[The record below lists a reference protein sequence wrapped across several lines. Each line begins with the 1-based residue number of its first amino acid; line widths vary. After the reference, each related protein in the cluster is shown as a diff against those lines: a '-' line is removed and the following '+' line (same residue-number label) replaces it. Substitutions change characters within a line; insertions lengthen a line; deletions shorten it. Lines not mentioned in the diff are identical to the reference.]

1 MTAEEIQAGLTVEP
15 FDTDVSQA
23 QDEWVVVWSYD
34 GLEIGRA
41 TFKEVHEGVEWTRFN
56 VVEEFRNRGL
66 YTQALRWS
74 GEIGRAYIAFGTAA
88 RDFYLSA
95 GFKKQEGL
103 LVQDKRKSASFL
115 KGR

>member
-1 MTAEEIQAGLTVEP
+1 MTPNEIRAGLMVDP
-15 FDTDVSQA
+15 FQTAVSRV
-23 QDEWVVVWSYD
+23 QDEWLVVWSHD
-34 GLEIGRA
+34 GMEIGRA
-41 TFKEVHEGVEWTRFN
+41 TFREVDEGVHWTRFN

-74 GEIGRAYIAFGTAA
+74 AEVGRAFIDFNTSA
-88 RDFYLSA
+88 REFYLEA
-95 GFKKQEGL
+95 GFKEKDGL